1 LIHVTNVLAEGLTIR
16 APGDSPNTDGIHIS
30 SANVKLRNINIGTGG
45 SYSPQHF
52 KIVGTI
58 VSKIKDLTLAVQEMI
73 VLVFW
78 KALPILPLNR
88 LLADQVMESGEI
100 V

>member
-1 LIHVTNVLAEGLTIR
+1 V
-16 APGDSPNTDGIHIS
+16 DHI
-30 SANVKLRNINIGTGG
+30 
-45 SYSPQHF
+45 SPQHF

-88 LLADQVMESGEI
+88 LLAD
-100 V
+100 

>member
-1 LIHVTNVLAEGLTIR
+1 M
-16 APGDSPNTDGIHIS
+16 DHIS
-30 SANVKLRNINIGTGG
+30 H
-45 SYSPQHF
+45 QHF